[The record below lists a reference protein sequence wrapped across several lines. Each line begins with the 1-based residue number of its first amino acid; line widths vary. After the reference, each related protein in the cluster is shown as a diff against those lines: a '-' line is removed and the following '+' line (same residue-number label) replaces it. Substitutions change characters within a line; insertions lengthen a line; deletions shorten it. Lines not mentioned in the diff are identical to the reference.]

1 MDGSQ
6 SLDSA
11 EDCAFKALTLHGRP
25 YLEEGENGGWIG
37 GGRQW
42 GGRREDGE
50 ICGWCME

>member
-11 EDCAFKALTLHGRP
+11 ENCAFKALTPHGRP
-25 YLEEGENGGWIG
+25 YLEEGENGGWIEA
-37 GGRQW
+37 GRQW
-42 GGRREDGE
+42 GGRRQDGE